1 MTTIDHAAEA
11 LDHIHSANIAAGHG
25 ECASSDLEV
34 KTAQVHATL
43 ALVEAQ
49 REANEIARIQVM
61 LALPGTPEQMREA
74 PVDEQ
79 GRERMDRILK
89 GLGL

>member
-1 MTTIDHAAEA
+1 MQESKGEEMTDRIANA
-11 LDHIHSANIAAGHG
+11 LES
-25 ECASSDLEV
+25 
-34 KTAQVHATL
+34 
-43 ALVEAQ
+43 LVEAQ

-79 GRERMDRILK
+79 GRERMERVLK

>member
-1 MTTIDHAAEA
+1 MTTTDHAAEA
-11 LDHIHSANIAAGHG
+11 RRIVAHTEGKELNRAAVM
-25 ECASSDLEV
+25 L
-34 KTAQVHATL
+34 AQAQTHAAL
-43 ALVEAQ
+43 ALFEAQ

-79 GRERMDRILK
+79 GRERMERVLK

>member
-1 MTTIDHAAEA
+1 MIPETQAQTHAA
-11 LDHIHSANIAAGHG
+11 
-25 ECASSDLEV
+25 
-34 KTAQVHATL
+34 L
-43 ALVEAQ
+43 ALFEAQ

-79 GRERMDRILK
+79 GRERMERVLK